1 MFCVTGNSHFRL
13 IILPFLDNLNKY
25 GIMTAKKKKRNPFL
39 AALLSLLFTGLGQV
53 YNGKAG
59 LGIVFF
65 LISGALFLLWGV
77 LGWPHHFTGL
87 VAYAVAGTVLWLFI
101 AVHAFIQ
108 ARRMGETELKRYQ
121 KTAVYAFFIIIS
133 LGSIFVPARTWMS
146 PLLGISPYKMATA
159 SMLPTLQKDDF
170 LMANPRAYH
179 SQTPKRGDLIIFDYP
194 QNRAVRFIMRVI
206 ASEGETVEIKN
217 KQVFIDS
224 EPLQESYKVHEE
236 AATVNARDNFGPLKI
251 PAGNCFVLGDNRD
264 NSNDSRFWGAL
275 PIANVKGRA
284 LYVYWAN
291 DKKRIGLILK

>member
-1 MFCVTGNSHFRL
+1 
-13 IILPFLDNLNKY
+13 
-25 GIMTAKKKKRNPFL
+25 MTAKKKKRNPFL
-39 AALLSLLFTGLGQV
+39 AGLLSLLFTGLGQV

-65 LISGALFLLWGV
+65 LISGALFLLGGV
-77 LGWPHHFTGL
+77 LGWPRHFIGL
-87 VAYAVAGTVLWLFI
+87 VTFVIVDIALWLFI

-170 LMANPRAYH
+170 LMTYPRAYH
-179 SQTPKRGDLIIFDYP
+179 NQAPKRGDLIIFEYP
-194 QNRAVRFIMRVI
+194 QNRTKHFIMRVI
-206 ASEGETVEIKN
+206 AMEGETVEIKN
-217 KQVFIDS
+217 KQVFIDG
-224 EPLQESYKVHEE
+224 EPLQESYKVH
-236 AATVNARDNFGPLKI
+236 APASTVNPQDNFGPLKI
-251 PAGNCFVLGDNRD
+251 PAGHCFVLGDNRD

-275 PIANVKGRA
+275 PRANVKGQA
-284 LYVYWAN
+284 LYIYWAK
-291 DKKRIGLILK
+291 DKKRIGLTLK